1 MNCAR
6 LTPDRRIEIA
16 EYARTI
22 LGLGL
27 EILKLGYLQKSNI
40 SNLVKS
46 LKEFQR
52 NFHKTNVTKSQ
63 YTAPIF

>member
-46 LKEFQR
+46 LKEF
-52 NFHKTNVTKSQ
+52 SQ
-63 YTAPIF
+63 N